1 LRARAA
7 LGFACLLAGASVLSA
22 CSASDTLD
30 KLNKAQYLAQL
41 RAVVA
46 QVKKEARV
54 PRQLLQAKD
63 AKERKQVLN
72 RAVADFDA
80 TVKSL
85 DAITPPSEVA
95 GLHHRLVA
103 LMQGFDNLFIR
114 ANQSVQTG
122 DYGALVDLPAEAS
135 MLGSQFVDLRQDFA
149 AQGYETGVAKPG
161 AIAPGSAAPG
171 AAAPGIS
178 APQQ

>member
-1 LRARAA
+1 MRARAA
-7 LGFACLLAGASVLSA
+7 LGLACFLAGASLLSA

-30 KLNKAQYLAQL
+30 SLNKAQYLAQL
-41 RAVVA
+41 KAVVV
-46 QVKKEARV
+46 QVKKEAKV
-54 PRQLLQAKD
+54 PKRLLQAKD

-72 RAVADFDA
+72 QAVADFDA

-85 DAITPPSEVA
+85 DAITPPTEVA
-95 GLHHRLVA
+95 GLHNRLVA

-114 ANQSVQTG
+114 ANQSVQSG

-135 MLGSQFVDLRQDFA
+135 MLGNQFVALRQEFA
-149 AQGYETGVAKPG
+149 AEGYETGAAKPG
-161 AIAPGSAAPG
+161 AAAPGTAPG
-171 AAAPGIS
+171 AAIPGIS

>member
-1 LRARAA
+1 LRPRAA
-7 LGFACLLAGASVLSA
+7 LGFACLLAGASLLSA

-46 QVKKEARV
+46 QVKKEAKV
-54 PRQLLQAKD
+54 PKQLLQAKD

-72 RAVADFDA
+72 RAVAHFDA

-85 DAITPPSEVA
+85 DAITPPAEVA
-95 GLHHRLVA
+95 GLHNRLVA
-103 LMQGFDNLFIR
+103 MMQGFDNLFIR
-114 ANQSVQTG
+114 VNQSVQSG

-135 MLGSQFVDLRQDFA
+135 TLGNQFVALRQDFA
-149 AQGYETGVAKPG
+149 AQGYETGVAKPV
-161 AIAPGSAAPG
+161 PAAPG
-171 AAAPGIS
+171 AATPGIA